1 MVGAC
6 VLIESN
12 SEQLQ
17 IPTIIMM
24 KQLRSNLRV
33 GACMAAFLALAG
45 SAVLAPHSTLAAG
58 GKNGGGGGGGGST
71 KVAEARVTGYIISID
86 PVTQSVQIGASYYGS
101 GLLKVTSSTKIS
113 VGTSN
118 GSLSDLKVG
127 QWAEARYDFATK
139 IATKISIGPS
149 SI

>member
-1 MVGAC
+1 
-6 VLIESN
+6 
-12 SEQLQ
+12 
-17 IPTIIMM
+17 MM
-24 KQLRSNLRV
+24 KQLRSGLRV
-33 GACMAAFLALAG
+33 GACLAAFLAMAG
-45 SAVLAPHSTLAAG
+45 GAILAPNSTLAAG
-58 GKNGGGGGGGGST
+58 GKNGGGSGGGGGGGGGST
-71 KVAEARVTGYIISID
+71 KVAEARVTGYIMSID

-118 GSLSDLKVG
+118 GSFSDLKVG
-127 QWAEARYDFATK
+127 QWAETRYDFATK

>member
-1 MVGAC
+1 
-6 VLIESN
+6 
-12 SEQLQ
+12 
-17 IPTIIMM
+17 MM
-24 KQLRSNLRV
+24 KQIRGGLRV
-33 GACMAAFLALAG
+33 GACLAAFLAMAG
-45 SAVLAPHSTLAAG
+45 GAVLAPNSTLAAG
-58 GKNGGGGGGGGST
+58 GKNGGGGST
-71 KVAEARVTGYIISID
+71 KVAEARVTGYIMAID

-113 VGTSN
+113 VGSSN

-139 IATKISIGPS
+139 IATKIAIGPS